1 MLQIEETNV
10 RFKNNRIES
19 NTLREERPMLQS
31 GSDRYQMEFEEE
43 KQNINDITAR
53 RASGDLSI
61 TNYTASS
68 MTWSDS
74 SSESSDQTI
83 GI

>member
-1 MLQIEETNV
+1 M
-10 RFKNNRIES
+10 RFKNNRVES
-19 NTLREERPMLQS
+19 NTLKEERPLMQS
-31 GSDRYQMEFEEE
+31 GSDRYQMEFEED
-43 KQNINDITAR
+43 KQNINDITGR

-68 MTWSDS
+68 PTWSDS
-74 SSESSDQTI
+74 SSDSSDQTI

>member
-1 MLQIEETNV
+1 M
-10 RFKNNRIES
+10 RFKNNRVES
-19 NTLREERPMLQS
+19 NTLKEERPLMQS
-31 GSDRYQMEFEEE
+31 GSDRYQMEFEED
-43 KQNINDITAR
+43 KQNMNDITAR

-68 MTWSDS
+68 LTWSDS
-74 SSESSDQTI
+74 SSDSSDQTI

>member
-1 MLQIEETNV
+1 M
-10 RFKNNRIES
+10 RFKNNRVES
-19 NTLREERPMLQS
+19 NTLKEERPLMQS
-31 GSDRYQMEFEEE
+31 GSDRYQMEFEED
-43 KQNINDITAR
+43 KQNMNDITAR

-68 MTWSDS
+68 LTWSDS
-74 SSESSDQTI
+74 SSDSSDHTI